1 MERTLS
7 GESCISLSGSM
18 QEFAIFAWTCI
29 PALLYVGFGPS
40 FFWSATTVSYFL
52 LRQSDDGTP
61 LDSVVDWPETQ
72 GTRSS
77 DSNGHRSHRNS
88 TG

>member
-1 MERTLS
+1 
-7 GESCISLSGSM
+7 
-18 QEFAIFAWTCI
+18 
-29 PALLYVGFGPS
+29 LLYVGFGPS

-72 GTRSS
+72 EPEV
-77 DSNGHRSHRNS
+77 S
-88 TG
+88 TATDPAPIETPTDNEA